1 MTDRQFSIFMGF
13 NLFKQAEI
21 WLLGIDGMKHTQKQ
35 KLNLAKTH
43 CKNFFADLEIDLEK
57 TGNLEQFYD
66 DGEYF
71 SRVLEIIQ
79 KAKTVEEKQQ
89 LMLIMR
95 SFVKGDLKIIH
106 DEPELLRN
114 DKQ

>member
-1 MTDRQFSIFMGF
+1 MAF
-13 NLFKQAEI
+13 NLFKQTEI
-21 WLLGIDGMKHTQKQ
+21 WLWGIDGMKHTQKQ

-71 SRVLEIIQ
+71 SRVLEII
-79 KAKTVEEKQQ
+79 KNADTVDKKQE
-89 LMLIMR
+89 LIIIMR
-95 SFVKGDLKIIH
+95 SFVKGDLKIIK
-106 DEPELLRN
+106 DESELLR
-114 DKQ
+114 DDQQRIQAKV